1 VYYCQACDDP
11 HLMEPDDGGRPVSG
25 LRQRPFIPEHLGNLP
40 GRAWIGEIHLA
51 AWVRD
56 RLAV

>member
-1 VYYCQACDDP
+1 
-11 HLMEPDDGGRPVSG
+11 VSG